1 MKRIV
6 CVVCVLLAF
15 GSAVFCLIGWRAGRD
30 AASLRAAWDE
40 AAERA
45 DAVVEVVYL
54 SFPLLRLNSVYSYM
68 PVHNEAAVTPVR
80 AVHRTVCAA
89 LNKTV
94 CTISLRAAEMAD
106 APAEGRWYAARGE
119 CCVNRALFDALCE
132 KEGAAFSGL
141 GGALTLRERDVPASG
156 YTLEENSETRALT
169 MTVVGVVDAE
179 GEFASSAFGSLR
191 IYMPLEDVTYF
202 FNGYSGASVPA
213 ADSEAYAPYQ
223 ARRAMRLVAYN
234 PATNCYLTQN
244 DAQEAADVLS
254 AEEVRARLGEPVV
267 NAGLQIEITFDSAA
281 HAEDFLSGLN
291 AGGLADSRSVAQYVE
306 SAEKKNAQYAGTPL
320 ETVNSVFIPPWART
334 LMERGEGE
342 AWLYASNL
350 NVYARRVPRDSAPIR
365 AQYEPLLA
373 AAQTRAV
380 VCCAAAAALLAAAIL
395 CGVLAAR
402 SAAKERA
409 RHV

>member
-1 MKRIV
+1 MRR
-6 CVVCVLLAF
+6 LLSFLCAGLVICSCAAGLSGFRAF
-15 GSAVFCLIGWRAGRD
+15 REREE
-30 AASLRAAWDE
+30 LRT
-40 AAERA
+40 AESVALARSQ
-45 DAVVEVVYL
+45 AVVEVVHL
-54 SFPLLRLNSVYSYM
+54 SFPILRLRNVYSYM
-68 PVHNEAAVTPVR
+68 TLRNEVSVMPIR
-80 AVHRTVCAA
+80 AIHRSVCTE

-94 CTISLRAAEMAD
+94 CAISLREAEKEN

-320 ETVNSVFIPPWART
+320 ETVNYERNGIVTYTYEEVKRSKSYSEVTDLVGNAVLT
-334 LMERGEGE
+334 LMIIGLI
-342 AWLYASNL
+342 AASGGAL
-350 NVYARRVPRDSAPIR
+350 APELVPYLP
-365 AQYEPLLA
+365 
-373 AAQTRAV
+373 
-380 VCCAAAAALLAAAIL
+380 
-395 CGVLAAR
+395 
-402 SAAKERA
+402 
-409 RHV
+409 